1 MLVLSRKLNQSIV
14 IGDDI
19 RIVVVSVD
27 RDTVKLGIDAPRE
40 VPVHRAEVYEEIQR
54 ANRAARA
61 GDDPRAGRAPGRRPA
76 TLKSWPQTAEDLR
89 SGARKAPAYSH
100 V

>member
-19 RIVVVSVD
+19 HIVVVSVD
-27 RDTVKLGIDAPRE
+27 RDTVKLGIQAPRE

-54 ANRAARA
+54 ANRAEV
-61 GDDPRAGRAPGRRPA
+61 PGTIPEPAQQPA
-76 TLKSWPQTAEDLR
+76 TPVSLKSSRQPPKT
-89 SGARKAPAYSH
+89 
-100 V
+100 